1 MEMIKINKERIVF
14 IGIILLGLV
23 LRLLFIDKPAGFWHN
38 EMVMYN
44 QATAGCGCPACI
56 IKASVEAD
64 VHFPL
69 YQLLLAVWMKLF
81 SRNDIAIRLFS
92 VFLGVLTIVFAF
104 FTGKEFKDEK
114 LGNIFAFLV
123 AINATLI
130 FYSQEVKFY
139 IMLATLSSMTLL
151 FLARMKNKNDLISHV
166 GYIISNAAI
175 IYTFTIGIFYVFA
188 QFVAFLSYAFVRNR
202 QLLKKFFISNAV
214 LLLLIIPFALY
225 VTFNFGKY
233 EEASWIF
240 TSNFHTFFVL
250 LQNYFSPALISV
262 YNNPIVYV
270 PVIGVMPIL
279 FIYLPV
285 SFSIYGIY
293 RAMQEKNGNLII
305 LLIPIIFLFC
315 EVMLCLNS
323 GLRMLTRYTILAIV
337 PLLFLVAIGFYS
349 FKVWTRRI
357 IITYLLIISVFFL
370 IASPTSAV
378 RGYRDLGQKPVA
390 DVLVRNKITDN
401 DTIVLGLRKN
411 DFDKYLTFK
420 GRKFSMLQDFVYR
433 DYAFDRTKPD
443 KYESFKSYIFDKG
456 SVNPAY
462 ESYFLKTVI
471 QPMKIESRLFLVWD
485 DNYDLYPFKD
495 FKHYRNYP
503 IMTLSLSKTNADT
516 IRICDKYLKF
526 TNIYKLG
533 YYKIFVFEN

>member
-1 MEMIKINKERIVF
+1 MDIIRKNKEKLIF
-14 IGIILLGLV
+14 ILITLLGLV

-44 QATAGCGCPACI
+44 QATAGCGCPFCI
-56 IKASVEAD
+56 IKASVESD

-69 YQLLLAVWMKLF
+69 YQLLLAAWMKLF
-81 SRNDIAIRLFS
+81 SRNDIVIRLFS
-92 VFLGVLTIVFAF
+92 VLLGVVTIVFAF
-104 FTGKEFKDEK
+104 FVGKEFKDEK
-114 LGNIFAFLV
+114 LGNIFAFLI

-139 IMLATLSSMTLL
+139 IMLAMLSSMTLL
-151 FLARMKNKNDLISHV
+151 FLARMKNKNDLVSHI

-175 IYTFTIGIFYVFA
+175 VYTFTIGIFYVFA
-188 QFVAFLSYAFVRNR
+188 EFVAFLIYALCRNKTV
-202 QLLKKFFISNAV
+202 LKKFIISNAV
-214 LLLLIIPFALY
+214 LLILISPFALY
-225 VTFNFGKY
+225 IIFNFGKY

-262 YNNPIVYV
+262 YNNPVVYV
-270 PVIGVMPIL
+270 PVIGIMPIV

-285 SFSIYGIY
+285 SFSLYGIY
-293 RAMQEKNGNLII
+293 RAVREKNGTLLI
-305 LLIPIIFLFC
+305 LLIPIIFLLC
-315 EVMLCLNS
+315 EVILCINS
-323 GLRMLTRYTILAIV
+323 GLRILTRYTILAIV
-337 PLLFLVAIGFYS
+337 PLLLLVAIGFYN

-357 IITYLLIISVFFL
+357 VITYLLIISIFFL

-390 DVLVRNKITDN
+390 ELLTRNKITDN

-420 GRKFSMLQDFVYR
+420 GRKFSMLQDFVYQ
-433 DYAFDRTKPD
+433 DYAFDRTKHD
-443 KYESFKSYIFDKG
+443 KYESFRAYVFDKG
-456 SVNPAY
+456 KVNPAY
-462 ESYFLKTVI
+462 ERYFLNTVI

-485 DNYDLYPFKD
+485 DNYNLYPFKD
-495 FKHYRNYP
+495 IKHYRNYP
-503 IMTLSLSKTNADT
+503 IMTLCLSKTNADT
-516 IRICDKYLKF
+516 IRICNKYLKF
-526 TNIYKLG
+526 INIYKLG
-533 YYKIFVFEN
+533 YYKVFVFEN

>member
-1 MEMIKINKERIVF
+1 MDIIKTNKEKIIF
-14 IGIILLGLV
+14 IGIVLLGLV

-44 QATAGCGCPACI
+44 QATAGCGCPVCI

-69 YQLLLAVWMKLF
+69 YQLLLAAWMKLF
-81 SRNDIAIRLFS
+81 SRNDIVIRLFS
-92 VFLGVLTIVFAF
+92 VLLGTLTIIFAF

-139 IMLATLSSMTLL
+139 IMLAMLSSMSLL
-151 FLARMKNKNDLISHV
+151 FLARMKNRNDLISHI
-166 GYIISNAAI
+166 GYVISNAAI
-175 IYTFTIGIFYVFA
+175 IYTFTIGIFYVVA
-188 QFVAFLSYAFVRNR
+188 QFMAFLVYSLIRNKT
-202 QLLKKFFISNAV
+202 LLKKFFISNAV

-225 VTFNFGKY
+225 IVFNFGKY

-240 TSNFHTFFVL
+240 TSNFYTLFVL

-262 YNNPIVYV
+262 YNNPVVYV
-270 PVIGVMPIL
+270 PVIGIMPIL

-293 RAMQEKNGNLII
+293 RAIREKNGTLLI
-305 LLIPIIFLFC
+305 LLIPIIFLMF
-315 EVMLCLNS
+315 EVILCINS
-323 GLRMLTRYTILAIV
+323 GLRMLTRYTILAVV
-337 PLLFLVAIGFYS
+337 PLLLLVAIGFYS
-349 FKVWTRRI
+349 FKTWTRRI
-357 IITYLLIISVFFL
+357 VITYLLIISLFFL

-378 RGYRDLGQKPVA
+378 RGYRDIGQKPVA
-390 DVLVRNKITDN
+390 EVLTENKITDN

-443 KYESFKSYIFDKG
+443 KYESFRAYVFDKG
-456 SVNPAY
+456 VVNPKY
-462 ESYFLKTVI
+462 EKYFLNTVI
-471 QPMKIESRLFLVWD
+471 KPMKINSRLFLIWD

-495 FKHYRNYP
+495 VKHYRNYP
-503 IMTLSLSKTNADT
+503 IMTLSISKTNADT

-533 YYKIFVFEN
+533 YYKVFVFKN